1 MPGPRQSAILE
12 AARKRRSITLDQLL
26 NAAPRLVVDP
36 ATVSDLAS
44 EVGLEVAQ
52 GEGEAWADLERL
64 AQPGQAAFTIK
75 REAVARPEE
84 ELAVSS
90 PARLYLREISRT
102 PLLSAEEEV
111 SLAKQI
117 EAGREARQ
125 RLELEGLDAPERA
138 QLGQTVRLGDA
149 ARRRMVEA
157 NLRLV
162 VSIAKKYLGRG
173 LSFLDLVQEG
183 NIGLQRGVDGY
194 DWRRGFRF
202 STYAYWWIRQ
212 AIGRAVATYG
222 RTIRLPSHVIGQLT
236 KFYDAA
242 RQLQRDLGRPPTM
255 VEIGHKLNIE
265 PEKVRAVLLAARVP
279 LSLETPVGTEAEATL
294 ASFIA
299 DTVLRSPAEE
309 AEEAVFSTAF
319 EAALKEYLTPREVA
333 VLTLRFGLSDGRER
347 TLAEVAK
354 QMGMSRESVRQI
366 EMEALQKLRVTPLRE
381 RFSEY
386 L

>member
-26 NAAPRLVVDP
+26 NAAPRSVVDP
-36 ATVSDLAS
+36 ATVSDLVS
-44 EVGLEVAQ
+44 DVGLEVAQ

-64 AQPGQAAFTIK
+64 AQPGQAAFTLG
-75 REAVARPEE
+75 REESVRPEE
-84 ELAVSS
+84 ELLAGS
-90 PARLYLREISRT
+90 PATLYLREISGT

-162 VSIAKKYLGRG
+162 VSIAKKYLRRG

-222 RTIRLPSHVIGQLT
+222 RTIRLPSHVIEQLSR
-236 KFYDAA
+236 FHNAA
-242 RQLQRDLGRPPTM
+242 RELHSDLGRPPTLA
-255 VEIGHKLNIE
+255 EIGHKLNIE